1 MNTND
6 ISKKSKKNDKIFQA
20 VSAALVAAGLGA
32 TGTVIANKVE
42 QPVEEPEDEAVK
54 EQSPINDETTPPPVE
69 VREVHHHH
77 YYNTGGG
84 GGTPNPKPNTPD
96 EQYNIKPAGEAQL
109 VTLKNGEEAYVIS
122 ATCNGKEALLVD
134 FDKDGICDAIVW
146 DKDGNGEIDPDEI
159 EDLHEKHIEIPMPI
173 PPPTE
178 HIIEKIGEPYI
189 IEEDGVKYVV
199 QEGKVDGHPCS
210 FVDTDG
216 DNHVDVIIVYDEN
229 GEPAG
234 SITPADLD
242 TDIIIPT
249 PVPEPDPGP
258 DHHME
263 IVEVMDYEQ
272 VEIDGQSVDCAQ
284 VIVSVDGKQHVGL
297 IYDLNHDGKADMLA
311 IDINDDG
318 HFDKDSDYL
327 ENLQEQGQDLPMNV
341 LAEAVG
347 HHTDSGPEPEIDIA
361 ITNVYQYDPE
371 NNRVTAEISVNGE
384 THRAIILDTDND
396 GIADA
401 AAIDLND
408 DGKFEDDSDAIIDL
422 RSYGLNYSM
431 NTLAHEAGY
440 NESIDGPE
448 GPANDDDIIA
458 NNTGQPT
465 KDYTGQGDNN
475 PDYKNSSDVA
485 MLERKG
491 DNYTDEVN
499 KPNDKIVS
507 PANTKEE
514 PSEEKEDEPEV
525 VPTEPHEPEVA
536 KTEPHDEDVVETVPH
551 EEDVEIAETTPH
563 ESIDD
568 VYNNSTDDHL
578 ADNDL
583 DPMDTDPMN
592 MDDPTFDPSLA

>member
-1 MNTND
+1 MNTTDN
-6 ISKKSKKNDKIFQA
+6 SQKSKKNDKIFQA

-32 TGTVIANKVE
+32 TGTVIANKTG

-54 EQSPINDETTPPPVE
+54 EQAPVNDESTTPPPVE

-84 GGTPNPKPNTPD
+84 EKTPNLNPNTPH
-96 EQYNIKPAGEAQL
+96 EQYNIKPVGEPQL
-109 VTLKNGEEAYVIS
+109 VTLKNGEEAYIMS
-122 ATCNGKEALLVD
+122 ATCNGKDALLVD

-146 DKDGNGEIDPDEI
+146 DKDGNGEIDPEEM
-159 EDLHEKHIEIPMPI
+159 EDLHEKGIEIPMPTPI
-173 PPPTE
+173 PPE
-178 HIIEKIGEPYI
+178 HVVEKTGEPYI
-189 IEEDGVKYVV
+189 IEEDGVKYIV

-210 FVDTDG
+210 FVDADG
-216 DNHVDVIIVYDEN
+216 DGHADVIILYDEK
-229 GEPAG
+229 GEPLG
-234 SITPADLD
+234 SITPAELG
-242 TDIIIPT
+242 TDIT
-249 PVPEPDPGP
+249 VPPPAPDQ
-258 DHHME
+258 DHHQME

-327 ENLQEQGQDLPMNV
+327 ANLQEQGQDLPMNV

-361 ITNVYQYDPE
+361 VTNVYQYDPE

-465 KDYTGQGDNN
+465 KDYTGQSDNN
-475 PDYKNSSDVA
+475 P
-485 MLERKG
+485 ERKG

-536 KTEPHDEDVVETVPH
+536 ETEPHDENVVETVPH

-578 ADNDL
+578 ADSGL
-583 DPMDTDPMN
+583 DPMDSDPMN